1 MNSPLRTIEESE
13 VEASRKK
20 FEYWFS
26 ESGAWPKAVERERDG
41 SYRLSVAASAW
52 KAWEASRISLNPKDH
67 P

>member
-13 VEASRKK
+13 IEESRKR

-26 ESGAWPKAVERERDG
+26 EGGAWPKAIGRDRDG
-41 SYRLSVAASAW
+41 FYLLSVADSAW
-52 KAWEASRISLNPKDH
+52 KAWEASRAALDPKDH